1 MDSCAVPGRNAQ
13 VDDQFAGTRRRF
25 GYFSSYTHSPVGWL
39 YGMTSWD
46 GLADSWENFG
56 RYKTQGPQRV
66 PKQFKLK
73 IRGMPL
79 FCGVVLALLIAA
91 GAAFAQTPGLA
102 SPDPTGEWLVAK
114 KYARIRIVDCDGRLW
129 GVVAWEAQ
137 PGIDSHNPDPSK
149 RTRPTLGMPILLGMA
164 RTKDNQWDG
173 QIYNS
178 QDGNTYSASVTL
190 LNPDTLS
197 VQGCFL
203 GFLCGGENWTRV
215 TPPDSAVVSK
225 PVASANGRKPVRHP
239 ANGRPPTVNGSG
251 ANAAAGDI
259 PPESA
264 SDICLRIVGVPG
276 LAH

>member
-1 MDSCAVPGRNAQ
+1 MLQCQRNFMRSAIISTGIFL
-13 VDDQFAGTRRRF
+13 VT
-25 GYFSSYTHSPVGWL
+25 
-39 YGMTSWD
+39 
-46 GLADSWENFG
+46 GLA
-56 RYKTQGPQRV
+56 P
-66 PKQFKLK
+66 
-73 IRGMPL
+73 
-79 FCGVVLALLIAA
+79 
-91 GAAFAQTPGLA
+91 AFAL
-102 SPDPTGEWLVAK
+102 DPTGDWRVADGV
-114 KYARIRIVDCDGRLW
+114 ASIRVAECNGSMWGAVVWEQEPGGR
-129 GVVAWEAQ
+129 
-137 PGIDSHNPDPSK
+137 DTNNPDVSK
-149 RTRPTLGMPILLGMA
+149 RGRPTLGMPILLGMA